1 MTQLLRFYLTT
12 SSVFLLLVGAVMWGI
27 GFTLSIINT
36 PENRYT
42 IISKNDTY
50 HTETFRMYGK
60 GIVFESEGE
69 DIILMGDIDIKCKSN
84 R

>member
-1 MTQLLRFYLTT
+1 MIRITKTT
-12 SSVFLLLVGAVMWGI
+12 PLVLLVVAAMTILLVVSWKSR
-27 GFTLSIINT
+27 TR
-36 PENRYT
+36 EKYT
-42 IISKNDTY
+42 IISKNATY

-69 DIILMGDIDIKCKSN
+69 DVILMGDFDIKCKSN

>member
-1 MTQLLRFYLTT
+1 MIRITKYTSLVLTLIAMSTILIAVSWT
-12 SSVFLLLVGAVMWGI
+12 SRP
-27 GFTLSIINT
+27 T
-36 PENRYT
+36 EKYT

-69 DIILMGDIDIKCKSN
+69 DVILMGDFDIKCKSN

>member
-1 MTQLLRFYLTT
+1 MIRVTKYTPFILAVVAICTIIIAVSWTT
-12 SSVFLLLVGAVMWGI
+12 R
-27 GFTLSIINT
+27 TT
-36 PENRYT
+36 EKYT
-42 IISKNDTY
+42 IISKNATY
-50 HTETFRMYGK
+50 HTNNFRMYGK

>member
-1 MTQLLRFYLTT
+1 MIRITKYTSFILTAIIICTTLIAVSWT
-12 SSVFLLLVGAVMWGI
+12 SR
-27 GFTLSIINT
+27 TR
-36 PENRYT
+36 EKYT
-42 IISKNDTY
+42 IISKNGTY

-69 DIILMGDIDIKCKSN
+69 DVILMGDLDIKCKSN

>member
-1 MTQLLRFYLTT
+1 MIRITKYTSFVLTLLAMSTILIAVSWT
-12 SSVFLLLVGAVMWGI
+12 SRP
-27 GFTLSIINT
+27 T
-36 PENRYT
+36 EKYT

-69 DIILMGDIDIKCKSN
+69 DIILMGDFDIKCKSN